1 MRRSHHIPANR
12 TRNSSAFQPAIPIR
26 ILRQILLVIIHH
38 IGNRR
43 ENRGVPPR
51 RCSSGRRQRR
61 SLGRPWT
68 SPPTLP
74 QPLESTP
81 GATWRSSD
89 VSRFRVRIVCIFNSL
104 CDNYGAQPVVLW
116 YLSMKPSEAF
126 RVHRVKLREIV
137 TLDRAL
143 RPRVFGSAISGDD
156 TDDSELDRALLEAIP
171 V

>member
-1 MRRSHHIPANR
+1 MS
-12 TRNSSAFQPAIPIR
+12 
-26 ILRQILLVIIHH
+26 
-38 IGNRR
+38 
-43 ENRGVPPR
+43 
-51 RCSSGRRQRR
+51 
-61 SLGRPWT
+61 
-68 SPPTLP
+68 
-74 QPLESTP
+74 P
-81 GATWRSSD
+81 GA
-89 VSRFRVRIVCIFNSL
+89 FRVRIVRIFNSL
-104 CDNYGAQPVVLW
+104 CHNYGAQPVVLW